1 MSLTLR
7 QIEVIRAIM
16 VAGTI
21 AGAARLMNV
30 AQPGVSRTVK
40 HIEASLGIKL
50 FVKKGGRYV
59 PTTEARD
66 VFVQIEEV
74 HRKIDQL
81 QFSIAQLERG
91 RDVELSLGSVPSIA
105 NVMVPRAVARLFRHY
120 PQIKLNFEILKIE
133 EAIDYLL
140 LGKGEVVVMSYRLDH
155 PSLVFEPLAH
165 GRLVCIASSAH
176 PVAALKSIS
185 AREIIRHPLIG
196 IDPKDPYGA
205 IMADIF
211 ARQGLNYE
219 IAIRARFGTTVCR
232 LVEHNLGIAVLD
244 AFTVADIADDRL
256 AIIPIEEETTFQ
268 TYVAYRADAAL
279 SSYAERFVRLLRGVM
294 EDHMLTQTPTHNISA

>member
-40 HIEASLGIKL
+40 HIEGSLGIKL
-50 FVKKGGRYV
+50 FVKKGGRYM
-59 PTTEARD
+59 PTAEARD

-91 RDVELSLGSVPSIA
+91 RDVELSLGSVPSIS
-105 NVMVPRAVARLFRHY
+105 NVMVPRAIAKLFNHY
-120 PQIKLNFEILKIE
+120 PQIKLNFEVLKIE

-140 LGKGEVVVMSYRLDH
+140 LNKGEVVVMSYRLDH
-155 PSLVFEPLAH
+155 PSIVFEPLAR
-165 GRLVCIASSAH
+165 GRLVC
-176 PVAALKSIS
+176 VAATSHPIATLKSIS
-185 AREIIRHPLIG
+185 ARDIIQYPLIG

-211 ARQGLNYE
+211 ARQNLGYD

-232 LVEHNLGIAVLD
+232 LVEQNLGIAVLD
-244 AFTVADIADDRL
+244 TFTVADIASGNL
-256 AIIPIEEETTFQ
+256 AIIPIEEETSFQ

-279 SSYAERFVRLLRGVM
+279 SSYAERFVKLLRTLM
-294 EDHMLTQTPTHNISA
+294 EEHMNRQFNHNILA